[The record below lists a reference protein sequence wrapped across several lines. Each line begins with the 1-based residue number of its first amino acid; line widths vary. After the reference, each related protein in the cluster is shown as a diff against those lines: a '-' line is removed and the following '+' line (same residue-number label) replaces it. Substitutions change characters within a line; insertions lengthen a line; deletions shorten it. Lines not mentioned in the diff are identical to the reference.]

1 MTSVEEMETGGELK
15 VESIS
20 PLKPDGGDHP
30 PTELVQKELQDSLP
44 ECTGD
49 QDWVSS
55 KKKKKKKKRN
65 ASDSELQDSLSSALS
80 TLNYSLNTETADEN
94 NPAEQS
100 QAEVTKPERGPT
112 EDDGHQNKS
121 CSPLDLDQNPV
132 NEAQNH
138 SDKNDIMLHAD
149 QVLEKGSKNGAVA
162 AGEKMEKED
171 SKMNVVVEQ
180 LGSSRGQN
188 NKHSSAMEKTLE
200 NTNPG
205 ICTGSAKTI
214 SDLHLNVGSSENTG
228 ANSIAEDQ
236 NLTKMN
242 LPESETKETC
252 EKGIEKGAKEQ
263 RRDSDT
269 KKVKLEEKTEEG
281 NTCKKPATQTEGNKE
296 KGKAAAA
303 SNQKKQQS
311 NQNNE
316 KQQKNKSP
324 VNFRDGITVYFHAI
338 LSKDF
343 KLDLKN
349 HKVFVRAQ
357 SISGYVNWKDNV
369 CELTCSKNLGEHGH
383 LFDGW
388 VTISKDNMNKPIPYK
403 YYVSRGKG
411 GDYEFIYK
419 VCHEGMIVNR
429 CLYIN
434 SDELSGTD
442 WHQYDDIVCAKSDS
456 WWSRVKDHFPGKNK
470 TVKGKEI
477 AAKIMLEGLFS
488 MLHPWTPI
496 NVKNFLQQLRQFYLV
511 NRKQLVYEGVQREWT
526 ELEFGEMQ
534 VKQLMLDYLR
544 EIARQVSDQN
554 CTNSSSHST
563 VVHNRLGLTL
573 IILLLG
579 ELYSLPILKSD
590 LKQLCKLLCL
600 EKPQVD
606 VVNEIRSVKELL
618 RIEHCFIALYNNC
631 IEEQI
636 HDWLWTIPI
645 FHLFSA
651 SVDFAYDRVNSLF
664 ESEERYAGLEGI
676 MFRSYREKHSS
687 QKVLLQLMKEKKH
700 LVEGDRALF
709 RSWFSLLPLKDL
721 VEFIT
726 DFSTDLL
733 DCLLGIFHRLK
744 NVIIIHDYEVVEK
757 ILQKVLC
764 IQWNNQN
771 RIPHQDIWN
780 ASVTVCIKLHQMI
793 CNNVKIVKNYKIPA
807 TSAEIVSKILGL
819 APLEIFRES
828 TSQNTP
834 MTRAF
839 ERCCEDTRSWLR
851 RALPKHLLKETSV
864 IALAFRE
871 ELEAWDF
878 FLKINF
884 PDENFTQQ
892 WKTTL
897 ISEMRSRIKQEHEV
911 RQIKVYCDC
920 HTKLEELHPLI
931 GNTFENCA
939 IEAVN
944 LASQTQKN
952 LLDIVFSY
960 NLSKMGTLV
969 SAVIVKSWPRDR
981 AGEPMSDL
989 EGALNHLLTWPDI
1002 KHLFIFNGTGG
1013 DFLDQLTDEAK
1024 ECMAIADSIY
1034 SKVSDDLDSGH
1045 ILVKLLE
1052 LIFKYKKQFLSI
1064 WELKKKCLSPMEKTD
1079 QRQAL
1084 EKLLE
1089 LRFQEVLSVKREQ
1102 KILGSFLDMC
1112 RKVQD
1117 IVKVDIS
1124 EIEQKLSENLSS
1136 KALNQIVTVRHPGD
1150 YSDGEI
1156 ETFYNLS
1163 PALKK
1168 TSNIV
1173 HDFKESHLFRYCWE
1187 WAAKNLLDD
1196 NEDLIEEEDF
1206 ATLGLDGVLEYV
1218 YEPCYSE
1225 FCRLYSRLK
1234 SGELMFAEVDSLFRD
1249 FTDNYEELKRDLKVM
1264 CNQYGQDGGEWI
1276 DNRVQQIQ
1284 QYHELHLAM
1293 DSAKVINKVK
1303 EGLSLS
1309 GDFTVLQLLLNFSD
1323 EFQSFQQEKLSWM
1336 SPQLISAKK
1345 LLQSITEP
1353 RRRCLEE
1360 LTLRRDFVN
1369 WVREALEDITELK
1382 VFVDLASI
1390 SAGENDMDVD
1400 RVACFHDAV
1409 LGYSSLLYELKQESG
1424 FEEFMECLKKLWKA
1438 LKSDSN
1444 LPPKLRDSARYLEWL
1459 KTIKESHGSVELSS
1473 ISLATTINS
1482 KGIYVIRAPVEG
1494 QKVSLETVLSL
1505 TISESHSGQEE
1516 LRRYSLEELKELMNK
1531 LMLMSGK
1538 VEQGAEVE
1546 KFSEIFSSVQRLA
1559 LSFIR
1564 LYSAGNMLF
1573 RSWITKIYCSPNSKF
1588 CIVMD
1593 FNLKFIRDFLGS
1605 GKVIDVLPALCRKME
1620 SFLERWE
1627 CFMAEKRSQY
1637 FYLNYYMAEQLV
1649 YLCREL
1655 GSKCPSEAAL
1665 LMLSFIKHN
1674 CSKQNVQEVSR
1685 RLMSRKSESSLDD
1698 LFGLMVIE
1706 KELTERL
1713 EDIWESYMKSMS
1725 SFVPG
1730 CLDIDTLGDYL
1741 DCLAGMENRRVL
1753 RTFPPGLHS
1762 DRPNLI
1768 LCPRSEVLASALA
1781 IYMVS
1786 PEEMPPSYDEVLLC
1800 TPQTSYEQVALF
1812 LRRCLALGCREKKIY
1827 TMLYADELSY
1837 DVGYRFEEL
1846 FRNLH
1851 LKHQDDYRLVI
1862 LCNCEREHC
1871 YVPAAFSQFKVH
1883 MIPQQPLKNV
1893 QRYLGNHYKT
1903 MQSAHSSASIFK
1915 DEMCV
1920 GIVSSTRAGVGKSL
1934 YIKRLHEKLKVKL
1947 HDDKV
1952 PLKTIRLIDSHV
1964 DEGKVLKALLPFLN
1978 HQHQKQP
1985 MIFHFDI
1992 TSSVQS
1998 GIQEFLF
2005 KLLVLHYLGDTDGK
2019 LWLRKQCHLYVIEIL
2034 ETSLSPEKQ
2043 TRAMPP
2049 GLKYNLLDVFP
2060 KIMCRPPKE
2069 VLDMD
2074 TKRNS
2079 SYGCSDPGMDDK
2091 IFSSE
2096 AFQRPF
2102 QYLIRSNR
2110 GDNLDMFQYEPG
2122 SVEGTAVQCLQL
2134 LLIHCGVI
2142 DPSWSELRN
2151 FAWFLN
2157 VQLKNCEASVFC
2169 NPCFVQDTL
2178 QGFKNF
2184 VVTFMILMARDFA
2197 TPSLNISDESP
2208 GRQFFDMEGV
2218 TEEDLVPFR
2227 IRKKWES
2234 EPHPYIFF
2242 NHDGI
2247 SMTFLGFHLQANANG
2262 GIDAINP
2269 LNGTV
2274 IKRNVMSAQLY
2285 QGLVLQRVPFNV
2297 NFDELPRSE
2306 KIAKLCMVLGIE
2318 WPIDPDE
2325 TYELTT
2331 DNILKI
2337 LAIEMRFRCGIPVVI
2352 MGETGCGKTRLI
2364 KFLCELR
2371 RCGANTENMALIK
2384 VHGGTTA
2391 DAIYNKV
2398 REAEQ
2403 LAIKNKQLC
2412 LFDTILF
2419 FDEANTT
2426 AAVNSIKEILC
2437 DHTVE
2442 GQPLTHSS
2450 GLQIIAACNPYRK
2463 HTEKMIER
2471 LESAGLGYHVK
2482 AEDTQEKLGSV
2493 PLRQLVYRVH
2503 ALPPSMIPLVWD
2515 FGQLNNVTEKLYI
2528 QQIVQRLTH
2537 SIQMSTADIKTI
2549 TEVLYN
2555 SQIYMRKQSDE
2566 CSFISL
2572 RDVERCVE
2580 VFKWFHNHSDLL
2592 IKHLAKY
2599 LADKKTDKKYMK
2611 RNAVIWSL
2619 VLSVG
2624 VCYHASLEKK
2634 EKYRRVIS
2642 KVLPEPYDNEKE
2654 ILEEI
2659 NLIQDLFLNGVPLRE
2674 TIAKNLA
2681 LKENV
2686 FMMVIC
2692 IELKIPL
2699 FLIGKPGSSK
2709 SLAKTIVA
2717 DAMQGQASYS
2727 ELYKELKQ
2735 IHLVSF
2741 QCSPHS
2747 TPEGIINTFK
2757 HCARFQEGK
2766 NLQEYVSVVV
2776 LDEIGL
2782 AEDSPKMPLKTLHPL
2797 LEDGCVDDDPHPHKK
2812 VGFIGISNWALD
2824 PAKMNRGIFV
2834 SRGDPNKK
2842 ELIKSAQGICSSER
2856 VILHKIERYFP
2867 IFANAYEEICKIQSK
2882 EFFGLRD
2889 YYSLIKM
2896 IFALTKT
2903 SKRDPSAHDIA
2914 EAVLRNFSGK
2924 EDVKALDIFLSKIPE
2939 KGDVISEDIN
2949 TIDLVK
2955 QNIHNDFQDGECR
2968 YLLVLTQNY
2977 AALQILQQAFFNG
2990 EPQPE
2995 IIFGSSFP
3003 KDQEYTQ
3010 ICRNINRVKICM
3022 ETGQMVV
3029 LLNLQNLYES
3039 LYDAL
3044 NQYYVQLAGQ
3054 KYVDLGLGTHRVKC
3068 RVHPKFRLIVIE
3080 EKEVVYK
3087 QFPIPLINRLEKH
3100 YLDINTVLNKLQR
3113 DIVEELKKW
3122 VNNFIAVD
3130 TEKHF
3135 MGQQK
3140 YSPSDAF
3147 VGYHP
3152 DTCASVVVQV
3162 TEKLKKDCP
3171 PGELMLEIQNQAI
3184 LVLLNCATPD
3194 SVVRLGNSQLGPF
3207 QADILSRAYFQ
3218 QQQHISLADFL
3229 HACICTESRGVTVF
3243 TEITTFSRLLTT
3255 ADMETLKAEL
3265 HYDIES
3271 IRVLSL
3277 QQFDTEHSFLKEI
3290 RNFLDA
3296 TPGNKILIIQTDFE
3310 NGSLSAQLVASAKYS
3325 AVNEINK
3332 TDLNQA
3338 SVFVCFITKLPRVEG
3353 GSSYV
3358 GFHGGLWQSVH
3369 IDDLRRSQDMV
3380 SDVTALRDV
3389 TISELFL
3396 EHMKEPAGNLG
3407 FVSPE
3412 RVEEKEE
3419 EMEVEGATALEQER
3433 KPTRVLD
3440 TTILLRTCVQSAVG
3454 MLRDQNEGCNRS
3466 TRRIEILLSLLC
3478 EADYL
3483 KASFLKITKS
3493 RLLSLVREQ
3502 EENSCTMKEW
3512 VQRSA
3517 SNLSALQE
3525 AGTFRCTLW
3534 KRVQNVVTPSLA
3546 YMVSVIDRNA
3556 NLDLLVRS
3564 RTENCVKGLWMFIF
3578 SDLKLLNIPYVIGQG
3593 SSQTETILVQ
3603 SYFQGTISAVN
3614 EMPFSWR
3621 IKDYLEDL
3629 WAQARYIPG
3638 NKGHK
3643 EKFIDVFQKTP
3654 LGEYLAELSEKERDT
3669 LFHCYL
3675 RDFILLTMGVSSPRE
3690 LEFLQIALL
3699 SCIEEMKAAS
3709 SSAEQNVLPLPW
3721 IHLGYCEFRSRLQN
3735 FSRILAVCPDVVNAL
3750 TGHAGREGSIPCHQ
3764 MVLDVLAALA
3774 CTEMLEEKLL
3784 KCNPKIWL
3792 QQVKN
3797 LQTPVELVCAA
3808 NDFKSNSSLC
3818 YQLLQRFRSQWNR
3831 VFSVSLFV
3839 EHVHL
3844 GVETAMPEMQ
3854 ELIKKYTLHLVNCF
3868 PWDSD
3873 IKMHKTFMAV
3883 MKVLSQCKEDVSF
3896 ACCRY
3901 GLKPCPVC
3909 LGDPKDPVSLPCDH
3923 VFCQSC
3929 IKQWLVP
3936 AQMLCPFCLVS
3947 LPNDYTLTVSK
3958 KLSDIIT
3965 KYSKFRKFCNSF
3977 FIDLVSTM
3985 CFKDNE
3991 PPEKAV
3997 IQELLK
4003 LLFAHDKAVLRG
4015 CQRGSGKPSVHTKSL
4030 SPFDDVVDK
4039 TPVIRSVVLKLLLKY
4054 SFSDVKAYMQDYL
4067 SQVENWILYEDD
4079 KTELYTLFVNC
4090 LEDSMC
4096 EKSGVSAEE
4105 IKTTFMRDD
4114 GRFLAS
4120 YFQWNSQ
4127 DTAQEISIEYLQGVA
4142 RIRMCLDRAAEL
4154 VYRLHGTANGS
4165 KDNEKMIYLQRV
4177 MQFCR
4182 LNDWYKIYFV
4192 RKITNQY
4199 GLEFT
4204 QSLSKE
4210 QQYHWIFPTE
4220 IIQQQLR
4227 HQPGQID
4234 RFLAWGKNYKMMRD
4248 AVGKAVIEGHLKS
4261 IEAALKD
4268 YNGPRSA
4275 QSVHFLLAV
4284 FREFTSQYGCRDSNL
4299 HPTQKQCLALKE
4311 MMQNSKVLPSL
4322 ELRTFAESLVD
4333 NSIPSLT
4340 VNPLDF
4346 SHNRIVI
4353 ELVVHTGAILLCGQ
4367 NRVLEPLRNLAFSPH
4382 TMQHAFLPT
4391 MPEDL
4396 LAQAVRW
4403 EATAGLY
4410 WYTCPNGHPCTI
4422 GECGHPMQLGNCVD
4436 CGAQIGGTNHRAV
4449 PNFLHAQ
4456 VGADR
4461 TQTGHVLGNPG
4472 NREAVV
4478 ASEREMSP
4486 AALILI
4492 RLLTHLALLLGATKD
4507 PKSLLQIIKP
4517 QVQDPVGFLLQHI
4530 HKDLEQLMNT
4540 LGKSTDE
4547 TTNVA
4552 HLILC
4557 SFFKEARQHPDQW
4570 SAHFDGQ
4577 LSKKEHRNNW
4587 ERVAK
4592 SIIVPELELLD
4603 KSLLELNQ
4611 QISEDERISSN
4622 PVVKIIYSD
4631 PATFLSGLPKNRTVH
4646 CSKMWNCRKRISV
4659 EYLGHV
4665 VQQKGGKDTVPIL
4678 WKFLQKE
4685 AELRLVKFLPEILAL
4700 QKELV
4705 KRFQNAV
4712 ELEYHRISD
4721 FLHSLRSD
4729 VTRRTMEKQVGT
4741 FLSVWNKLRR
4751 SLETNGEI
4759 KLPKGYCAVDLT
4771 LQDEF
4776 AILLPR
4782 RRGLGLCST
4791 ALASYLIGL
4800 HNDFVYTIEKP
4811 TKDAKSYSVS
4821 PTEVTDLH
4829 VITYEVEKDLIPLI
4843 LSNCQYSIEKGG
4855 EALQEFDLEKI
4866 QQQVISRFLQG
4877 KPFIKLTGIPTLVYR
4892 HDRNYEHLF
4901 NDIKRKLKQSS
4912 LPNSTISMISGE
4924 LQSYSDICEAL
4935 FVTEITLGFLAMAG
4949 GEAEMTTT
4957 EYVENTLQMGTQ
4969 TNIHV
4974 LKALSRCQLQ
4984 HIIGLWQLLSSRKSE
4999 QLLQLKRDP
5008 FAEVGEAYK
5017 AELSAENTKLL
5028 NTFLLQAGMETFL
5041 QELHEMIILKLKY
5054 ANAGDEFNP
5063 GWSLK
5068 DVLISYLERKETV
5081 LGELEDT
5088 FPEDIQLSQC
5098 IAVWKATAA
5107 LKRDRRLS

>member
-1 MTSVEEMETGGELK
+1 MQSAENRDPSMTLVEEAETGVELK
-15 VESIS
+15 STS
-20 PLKPDGGDHP
+20 PLEADGDDCP
-30 PTELVQKELQDSLP
+30 PTELVHKEVEDSLP
-44 ECTGD
+44 ESTGS
-49 QDWVSS
+49 QDWVVP
-55 KKKKKKKKRN
+55 KKKKKKRRRN
-65 ASDSELQDSLSSALS
+65 TSGSEIQNVFSSAPS
-80 TLNYSLNTETADEN
+80 TLNCSLNTEIAGES

-100 QAEVTKPERGPT
+100 QAELAKETKPERGST
-112 EDDGHQNKS
+112 EDDGHQNES
-121 CSPLDLDQNPV
+121 CSSGNGAEKNSDTIPIMC
-132 NEAQNH
+132 H
-138 SDKNDIMLHAD
+138 SD
-149 QVLEKGSKNGAVA
+149 QVLEKGGENGAA
-162 AGEKMEKED
+162 AVEEKKED
-171 SKMNVVVEQ
+171 SKTNVIADEQ
-180 LGSSRGQN
+180 LASSRRQN
-188 NKHSSAMEKTLE
+188 NIPSSVMEKTLE
-200 NTNPG
+200 NRTTETFMCDTNPS
-205 ICTGSAKTI
+205 ISTGDTKNTPE
-214 SDLHLNVGSSENTG
+214 LHLNVNSSENAG
-228 ANSIAEDQ
+228 VNSSVEEQ
-236 NLTKMN
+236 KLS

-252 EKGIEKGAKEQ
+252 EKKVEKEAKQ
-263 RRDSDT
+263 QKCDGDVR
-269 KKVKLEEKTEEG
+269 KIKLEEKTTEEG
-281 NTCKKPATQTEGNKE
+281 ITCEKSAIQIKGTEEDGKP
-296 KGKAAAA
+296 AA
-303 SNQKKQQS
+303 SNKKKQQS
-311 NQNNE
+311 DQNNQ
-316 KQQKNKSP
+316 KQQINISQ
-324 VNFRDGITVYFHAI
+324 VNVSDRITVYFHAI

-343 KLDLKN
+343 KLDLEH
-349 HKVFVRAQ
+349 HKVFVRAEG
-357 SISGYVNWKDNV
+357 ISNFGNWKNI
-369 CELTCSKNLGEHGH
+369 CELTWSKDLGQHGH
-383 LFDGW
+383 LFHGW
-388 VTISKDNMNKPIPYK
+388 TNISKDNMNKYIPYK
-403 YYVSRGKG
+403 YYVSRGKKG
-411 GDYEFIYK
+411 EYEFIYK
-419 VCHEGMIVNR
+419 NCQKGHVNR
-429 CLYIN
+429 CMYISYN
-434 SDELSGTD
+434 DLIDTD
-442 WHQYDDIVCAKSDS
+442 WHQYDDIVCVKPSEGL
-456 WWSRVKDHFPGKNK
+456 WSRFKNNIPGFGNQERAI
-470 TVKGKEI
+470 VEGKKI
-477 AAKIMLEGLFS
+477 AAKVMLESLFS
-488 MLHPWTPI
+488 ILQTWTPI
-496 NVKNFLQQLRQFYLV
+496 NVRNFLQQLRQFYLV
-511 NRKQLVYEGVQREWT
+511 NRKQMVHEMKPKEWT
-526 ELEFGEMQ
+526 ELQFGEKQ
-534 VKQLMLDYLR
+534 VKELILDYVR
-544 EIARQVSDQN
+544 ETACQVLCQK
-554 CTNSSSHST
+554 CTNTSPHST
-563 VVHNRLGLTL
+563 VVQNKLGLAL
-573 IILLLG
+573 IILHLEDYG
-579 ELYSLPILKSD
+579 LPTIRND
-590 LKQLCKLLCL
+590 LTQLCRLLCL
-600 EKPQVD
+600 EKPRED
-606 VVNEIRSVKELL
+606 VVNEVNSVKDVFSES
-618 RIEHCFIALYNNC
+618 RIEHRLIALYNNC
-631 IEEQI
+631 IEDRI
-636 HDWLWTIPI
+636 HEWLWTIPVH
-645 FHLFSA
+645 HLFSVSA
-651 SVDFAYDRVNSLF
+651 DFAYDHMNAVL
-664 ESEERYAGLEGI
+664 ESEERWAGLEGI
-676 MFRSYREKHSS
+676 MFIEYRDKHSNENI
-687 QKVLLQLMKEKKH
+687 LRLMKEKKH
-700 LVEGDRALF
+700 LVKGDTALF

-721 VEFIT
+721 VEFIA

-744 NVIIIHDYEVVEK
+744 NVEIRSNCEVIQK
-757 ILQKVLC
+757 ILWKVLS
-764 IQWNNQN
+764 IQWNTQN
-771 RIPHQDIWN
+771 RVPDQGVWN
-780 ASVTVCIKLHQMI
+780 FYVTVCIKLHRMI
-793 CNNVKIVKNYKIPA
+793 CNNAKTVDLYRIPA
-807 TSAEIVSKILGL
+807 TSAEIVLNVLGL
-819 APLEIFRES
+819 LPFEPSRDIFKS
-828 TSQNTP
+828 V
-834 MTRAF
+834 
-839 ERCCEDTRSWLR
+839 CEVTKSWLR
-851 RALPKHLLKETSV
+851 RVLPKRLLKETS
-864 IALAFRE
+864 ILALTFQE
-871 ELEAWDF
+871 EFKVWDF
-878 FLKINF
+878 FLRTDF
-884 PDENFTQQ
+884 HYENFVDQ

-897 ISEMRSRIKQEHEV
+897 TSEMKSRIKQECEV
-911 RQIKVYCDC
+911 QQIKVYCDL
-920 HTKLEELHPLI
+920 HTKVEELHPLI
-931 GNTFENCA
+931 GNTLENCA

-944 LASQTQKN
+944 LACQTQKN
-952 LLDIVFSY
+952 LLDIISSY
-960 NLSKMGTLV
+960 NLNKMGTLL
-969 SAVIVKSWPRDR
+969 SAVIIKSWPSDR
-981 AGEPMSDL
+981 EGKPISDL
-989 EGALNHLLTWPDI
+989 EGALNHLLSWPDI
-1002 KHLFIFNGTGG
+1002 KHLFNFNGSGG
-1013 DFLDQLTDEAK
+1013 DLLDQLTDEAK
-1024 ECMAIADSIY
+1024 ECMTIADSIY
-1034 SKVSDDLDSGH
+1034 TNISQELVSGN
-1045 ILVKLLE
+1045 ILVKPLE
-1052 LIFKYKKQFLSI
+1052 LIIKYKKQFLSI
-1064 WELKKKCLSPMEKTD
+1064 WELKNKHLSTMEKMNLKHD
-1079 QRQAL
+1079 L
-1084 EKLLE
+1084 EKVLQLRFEE
-1089 LRFQEVLSVKREQ
+1089 LRSVKKEQ
-1102 KILGSFLDMC
+1102 NLLGSFLDMY

-1117 IVKVDIS
+1117 FVKVDVS
-1124 EIEQKLSENLSS
+1124 EIEEKHNENLNS
-1136 KALNQIVTVRHPGD
+1136 KALNEIVTVRHLVDHD
-1150 YSDGEI
+1150 YGNI
-1156 ETFYNLS
+1156 EVYYNLS
-1163 PALKK
+1163 PDQK
-1168 TSNIV
+1168 NIFENIYT
-1173 HDFKESHLFRYCWE
+1173 FKESHIFRYCWVR
-1187 WAAKNLLDD
+1187 AAKDLLGSQ
-1196 NEDLIEEEDF
+1196 EDLIEEED
-1206 ATLGLDGVLEYV
+1206 ALSLDDVLKLI
-1218 YEPCYSE
+1218 YEPCYSD
-1225 FCRLYSRLK
+1225 FCRLYSTLE
-1234 SGELMFAEVDSLFRD
+1234 SGELTFAEVNSLFGD
-1249 FTDNYEELKRDLKVM
+1249 FTNNYEELKKDLKMM
-1264 CNQYGQDGGEWI
+1264 CNQCHKDDGKWI
-1276 DNRVQQIQ
+1276 NERVQQIQ
-1284 QYHELHLAM
+1284 QYHELHLAV

-1303 EGLSLS
+1303 EDLSLS
-1309 GDFTVLQLLLNFSD
+1309 GDFTVLRLLLDFRD
-1323 EFQSFQQEKLSWM
+1323 ECQSFQQEKLSCM
-1336 SPQLISAKK
+1336 SPKLIHAKK
-1345 LLQSITEP
+1345 LLQNVTE
-1353 RRRCLEE
+1353 RRLRCLEA
-1360 LTLRRDFVN
+1360 LTLRMDFVN

-1409 LGYSSLLYELKQESG
+1409 LGYSCLLYELKQECG

-1438 LKSDSN
+1438 LESDSN
-1444 LPPKLRDSARYLEWL
+1444 LPQKLCDSARYLEWL

-1473 ISLATTINS
+1473 ISLATTINN
-1482 KGIYVIRAPVEG
+1482 KGMYVISAPVEG

-1505 TISESHSGQEE
+1505 TISESHGGQEE
-1516 LRRYSLEELKELMNK
+1516 LRHYSLEELKELMNK

-1546 KFSEIFSSVQRLA
+1546 KFSEVFSSVQRLA

-1573 RSWITKIYCSPNSKF
+1573 RSWITKIYCSPKSEF
-1588 CIVMD
+1588 CIGMD
-1593 FNLKFIRDFLGS
+1593 FSLNFMRGFSGS
-1605 GKVIDVLPALCRKME
+1605 GEVMDVLPALCRKME

-1655 GSKCPSEAAL
+1655 GSKRPSEAAL

-1674 CSKQNVQEVSR
+1674 CSKEDFQEVSSQ
-1685 RLMSRKSESSLDD
+1685 LVSRKSESSPDD
-1698 LFGLMVIE
+1698 LFGLVVRE
-1706 KELTERL
+1706 KELTEQL
-1713 EDIWESYMKSMS
+1713 ERIWESYMKHMS
-1725 SFVPG
+1725 SFLPG
-1730 CLDIDTLGDYL
+1730 CLDIDTLGIYL
-1741 DCLAGMENRRVL
+1741 DRLASMENRRIG
-1753 RTFPPGLHS
+1753 RTFPSGLHTG
-1762 DRPNLI
+1762 RPNLI
-1768 LCPRSEVLASALA
+1768 LCPRSEVLSSALA
-1781 IYMVS
+1781 IYMIS
-1786 PEEMPPSYDEVLLC
+1786 PEEMLPSYDEVLLC
-1800 TPQTSYEQVALF
+1800 TPETSYEQVALF
-1812 LRRCLALGCREKKIY
+1812 LRRCLTLGCREKKIY

-1837 DVGYRFEEL
+1837 DVGFKSEEL

-1851 LKHQDDYRLVI
+1851 LKHQDDYRLVV

-1871 YVPAAFSQFKVH
+1871 YIPAAFSQFKVH
-1883 MIPQQPLKNV
+1883 MIPQQPLKNI
-1893 QRYLGNHYKT
+1893 QRYLGNHYKA
-1903 MQSAHSSASIFK
+1903 MQSAHSSAAVFK

-1920 GIVSSTRAGVGKSL
+1920 GIVSSKRAGVGKSL
-1934 YIKRLHEKLKVKL
+1934 YIRRLHEKLKAKL
-1947 HDDKV
+1947 QDDKV
-1952 PLKTIRLIDSHV
+1952 PLKTIRLIDSRI
-1964 DEGKVLKALLPFLN
+1964 DEGKVLKSLLPFLN
-1978 HQHQKQP
+1978 RRHQKQP

-2005 KLLVLHYLGDTDGK
+2005 KLLVLRYLGDTDGK
-2019 LWLRKQCHLYVIEIL
+2019 LWLRKQCHLYVVEIL
-2034 ETSLSPEKQ
+2034 ESSLSPEKQ
-2043 TRAMPP
+2043 TRAMSPE
-2049 GLKYNLLDVFP
+2049 LKYNLLDAFP

-2069 VLDMD
+2069 VLEMD

-2079 SYGCSDPGMDDK
+2079 SYGCLDPGMDFK
-2091 IFSSE
+2091 IFRSE

-2102 QYLIRSNR
+2102 QYLIRSNA
-2110 GDNLDMFQYEPG
+2110 GYNLDMFQYEAG
-2122 SVEGTAVQCLQL
+2122 SVEGTEVQCLQL

-2157 VQLKNCEASVFC
+2157 VQLKNCESSVFC
-2169 NPCFVQDTL
+2169 NPCFVEDTL
-2178 QGFKNF
+2178 QGFKQF

-2208 GRQFFDMEGV
+2208 GSQFFDMEGV

-2242 NHDGI
+2242 NRDGI
-2247 SMTFLGFHLQANANG
+2247 SMTFLGFHLQANSNG

-2274 IKRNVMSAQLY
+2274 IKKNVMSAQLY
-2285 QGLVLQRVPFNV
+2285 HGLVLQRVPFNV
-2297 NFDELPRSE
+2297 NFDELPRNE

-2318 WPIDPDE
+2318 WPVDPDE

-2371 RCGANTENMALIK
+2371 RCGADTENMTLIK

-2391 DAIYNKV
+2391 DAIYNKIK
-2398 REAEQ
+2398 EAEQ

-2412 LFDTILF
+2412 QFDTILF

-2426 AAVNSIKEILC
+2426 AAVSSIKEVLC
-2437 DHTVE
+2437 DRTVE
-2442 GQPLTHSS
+2442 GQPLTHNS

-2471 LESAGLGYHVK
+2471 LESAGLGYRVK

-2528 QQIVQRLTH
+2528 QQIVQRLTR
-2537 SIQMSTADIKTI
+2537 SIQMSGAEIKTI

-2580 VFKWFHNHSDLL
+2580 VFKWFHSHSELL
-2592 IKHLAKY
+2592 MKHLAKS
-2599 LADKKTDKKYMK
+2599 LADKKTHTKYMNRDK
-2611 RNAVIWSL
+2611 VIWSL

-2634 EKYRRVIS
+2634 ERYRRVIS
-2642 KVLPEPYDNEKE
+2642 KVLPEPYDNEKG

-2659 NLIQDLFLNGVPLRE
+2659 NLIQDLFLSGAPLGE
-2674 TIAKNLA
+2674 TIARNLA

-2717 DAMQGQASYS
+2717 DAMQGQAAYS

-2766 NLQEYVSVVV
+2766 NLKEYVSVVV

-2842 ELIKSAQGICSSER
+2842 ELIESAQGICSSER
-2856 VILHKIERYFP
+2856 VTLNKIEHLFP
-2867 IFANAYEEICKIQSK
+2867 IFANAYEEICKLQSK

-2896 IFALTKT
+2896 VFALTKT
-2903 SKRDPSAHDIA
+2903 SKRMPSPHDIS

-2924 EDVKALDIFLSKIPE
+2924 EDVKALDIFMSKIPE
-2939 KGDVISEDIN
+2939 KGDVISEIS

-2955 QNIHNDFQDGECR
+2955 QNIYNDFQDGECR
-2968 YLLVLTQNY
+2968 YLLVLTHNY
-2977 AALQILQQAFFNG
+2977 AALQILQQAFFKG
-2990 EPQPE
+2990 EQQPE

-3113 DIVEELKKW
+3113 SIVEELKKW

-3130 TEKHF
+3130 TEKQF

-3152 DTCASVVVQV
+3152 DTCASVVMQV
-3162 TEKLKKDCP
+3162 TERLKKDCP
-3171 PGELMLEIQNQAI
+3171 PEELMPEIQKQAI

-3194 SVVRLGNSQLGPF
+3194 SVVRLGNSRLGGS
-3207 QADILSRAYFQ
+3207 QADSLARIYFQ
-3218 QQQHISLADFL
+3218 QQQHISLSDFL
-3229 HACICTESRGVTVF
+3229 RDCLCTELKGITIF
-3243 TEITTFSRLLTT
+3243 NEITTFSRLLTT
-3255 ADMETLKAEL
+3255 ADMEILSAEL
-3265 HYDIES
+3265 QNNIES
-3271 IRVLSL
+3271 IKVLSL

-3296 TPGNKILIIQTDFE
+3296 TLGNKILIIQTDFE

-3332 TDLNQA
+3332 TDLNKA
-3338 SVFVCFITKLPRVEG
+3338 CVFVFFITKLPRVEG

-3369 IDDLRRSQDMV
+3369 IDDLRRSKDMV
-3380 SDVTALRDV
+3380 SDVTALRNV
-3389 TISELFL
+3389 TISQLFP
-3396 EHMKEPAGNLG
+3396 EVMREPAGNLG
-3407 FVSPE
+3407 PILAE
-3412 RVEEKEE
+3412 RAEEKED
-3419 EMEVEGATALEQER
+3419 EMEVEGSAEPEQE
-3433 KPTRVLD
+3433 KQSTHVLD

-3478 EADYL
+3478 EEGSL
-3483 KASFLKITKS
+3483 KASFLKVTKS
-3493 RLLSLVREQ
+3493 RLCSLLREQ

-3512 VQRSA
+3512 VLRSA

-3546 YMVSVIDRNA
+3546 YLVSVIDRDA
-3556 NLDLLVRS
+3556 NLDLLVREP
-3564 RTENCVKGLWMFIF
+3564 TENCVKRVWMFIF
-3578 SDLKLLNIPYVIGQG
+3578 NDLKLLNIPYIIGKG

-3603 SYFQGTISAVN
+3603 SYFQGTASTVN

-3629 WAQARYIPG
+3629 WAQAQYIPG

-3643 EKFIDVFQKTP
+3643 EKFIDIFQKTP
-3654 LGEYLAELSEKERDT
+3654 LGKYLTELSEKERDT
-3669 LFHCYL
+3669 LFHRYL
-3675 RDFILLTMGVSSPRE
+3675 RDFILLTMGVSSHRE
-3690 LEFLQIALL
+3690 LKFLQMALL

-3721 IHLGYCEFRSRLQN
+3721 IHIGYCEFRSRLQN
-3735 FSRILAVCPDVVNAL
+3735 FSRILAVYPDVLNAL
-3750 TGHAGREGSIPCHQ
+3750 TVYAKREGSIPQHQ

-3784 KCNPKIWL
+3784 KCKPQIWL

-3797 LQTPVELVCAA
+3797 LQMPVELVCTA
-3808 NDFKSNSSLC
+3808 NVLKRNSGPC
-3818 YQLLQRFRSQWNR
+3818 EQFLQQARSQWNR

-3839 EHVHL
+3839 EHVLL
-3844 GVETAMPEMQ
+3844 GVETVMPEMQ
-3854 ELIKKYTLHLVNCF
+3854 NMIKTYTSHLIKCF
-3868 PWDSD
+3868 QWDSD
-3873 IKMHKTFMAV
+3873 IKRHKTFSAV
-3883 MKVLSQCKEDVSF
+3883 MEVLCHCKEDVSS
-3896 ACCRY
+3896 AYSRY

-3909 LGDPKDPVSLPCDH
+3909 LGDPTDPVSLPCEH

-3929 IKQWLVP
+3929 IKQWLIP
-3936 AQMLCPFCLVS
+3936 AQMLCPFCLAS
-3947 LPNDYTLTVSK
+3947 LPDDYTLVVSK
-3958 KLSDIIT
+3958 ELSDSIT

-3991 PPEKAV
+3991 SPEKAV
-3997 IQELLK
+3997 IEELLN
-4003 LLFAHDKAVLRG
+4003 LLFAHKEILRG
-4015 CQRGSGKPSVHTKSL
+4015 SQRGQQSVHTKSL

-4054 SFSDVKAYMQDYL
+4054 SFSDVKAYMQVYL
-4067 SQVENWILYEDD
+4067 SQVENWILGKDD

-4096 EKSGVSAEE
+4096 EKSGVSADE
-4105 IKTTFMRDD
+4105 IKTTFLREDSH
-4114 GRFLAS
+4114 FLMK
-4120 YFQWNSQ
+4120 YFQSGSQ
-4127 DTAQEISIEYLQGVA
+4127 DTPQEASVEYLQGIA

-4154 VYRLHGTANGS
+4154 LYKLHGTA
-4165 KDNEKMIYLQRV
+4165 KDSEDYEKIYLQRV
-4177 MQFCR
+4177 MHLCNM
-4182 LNDWYKIYFV
+4182 NDWYKIYLV
-4192 RKITNQY
+4192 RKMTNQY

-4204 QSLSKE
+4204 QSLSNNQE
-4210 QQYHWIFPTE
+4210 CHWMFPTE

-4234 RFLAWGKNYKMMRD
+4234 QFLVWGKNYKMMRD
-4248 AVGKAVIEGHLKS
+4248 AMGKSMIEGHMKS

-4268 YNGPRSA
+4268 HNDPRST
-4275 QSVHFLLAV
+4275 QPVHFLLAV
-4284 FREFTSQYGCRDSNL
+4284 FREFTSKYGCGDSKL

-4311 MMQNSKVLPSL
+4311 LIQNSKVLPSQ
-4322 ELRTFAESLVD
+4322 EHETFAESLVT
-4333 NSIPSLT
+4333 NSIPSLA
-4340 VNPLDF
+4340 VNSLN
-4346 SHNRIVI
+4346 SSYIREVI
-4353 ELVVHTGAILLCGQ
+4353 KMAVHTGVILLCGQ

-4396 LAQAVRW
+4396 LAQAVKW
-4403 EATAGLY
+4403 EATAGLH

-4422 GECGHPMQLGNCVD
+4422 GECGRPMQYGFCVD
-4436 CGAQIGGTNHRAV
+4436 CGAQIGGVNHMAV
-4449 PNFLHAQ
+4449 PNFFRSQ
-4456 VGADR
+4456 VQTDR
-4461 TQTGHVLGNPG
+4461 TQTGHVLGNPD
-4472 NREAVV
+4472 NREAML

-4486 AALILI
+4486 AVLILI
-4492 RLLTHLALLLGATKD
+4492 RLLTHLALFLGATKD
-4507 PKSLLQIIKP
+4507 PQSIQQIIKP
-4517 QVQDPVGFLLQHI
+4517 QVQDPVSFLLQHI
-4530 HKDLEQLMNT
+4530 YKDFEQLMNT

-4552 HLILC
+4552 HLILR
-4557 SFFKEARQHPDQW
+4557 SFFKKTHQSPDQW
-4570 SAHFDGQ
+4570 SAYFDGQ
-4577 LSKKEHRNNW
+4577 LSKKKHRNNW
-4587 ERVAK
+4587 ENVAK
-4592 SIIVPELELLD
+4592 AIIVPELELLD
-4603 KSLLELNQ
+4603 KALLKLNQ

-4622 PVVKIIYSD
+4622 PVVKIVYGD
-4631 PATFLSGLPKNRTVH
+4631 PATFLSSLPKYKTVH
-4646 CSKMWNCRKRISV
+4646 CSKMWNCRKKISV
-4659 EYLGHV
+4659 EYLGHI

-4685 AELRLVKFLPEILAL
+4685 AELRLVKFLPDVLAL

-4712 ELEYHRISD
+4712 ELEYNRIGD
-4721 FLHSLRSD
+4721 FLHSLQSD
-4729 VTRRTMEKQVGT
+4729 VTRRTMNKQVKT

-4759 KLPKGYCAVDLT
+4759 KLPKGYCDVDLT
-4771 LQDEF
+4771 LQDKFE
-4776 AILLPR
+4776 ILLPR

-4800 HNDFVYTIEKP
+4800 QNDFVYAIEKS

-4843 LSNCQYSIEKGG
+4843 LSSCQYSIEKGG

-4866 QQQVISRFLQG
+4866 QQQITSRFLQG
-4877 KPFIKLTGIPTLVYR
+4877 KPLIKLTGIPTLVYR

-4901 NDIKRKLKQSS
+4901 NDIKKKLKQRP
-4912 LPNSTISMISGE
+4912 LPNSTISMVSGE
-4924 LQSYSDICEAL
+4924 LQSYNDICEAL
-4935 FVTEITLGFLAMAG
+4935 FVTEIILGFLAMAG
-4949 GEAEMTTT
+4949 GEAEMTVT
-4957 EYVENTLQMGTQ
+4957 EYVESTLQMGTQ
-4969 TNIHV
+4969 TNAHI
-4974 LKALSRCQLQ
+4974 LKALSHCLLQ
-4984 HIIGLWQLLSSRKSE
+4984 HTISLWQMLSSHKSE

-5008 FAEVGEAYK
+5008 FAEVGEPYK
-5017 AELSAENTKLL
+5017 AELSAENTRPL
-5028 NTFLLQAGMETFL
+5028 NTFLLQAGIETFL
-5041 QELHEMIILKLKY
+5041 QELHEMIVLKLKY
-5054 ANAGDEFNP
+5054 ANPGDEFNP
-5063 GWSLK
+5063 NWSLK
-5068 DVLISYLERKETV
+5068 DVLISYLEMKETV
-5081 LGELEDT
+5081 PEELEEA
-5088 FPEDIQLSQC
+5088 FPEDIQVSQS
-5098 IAVWKATAA
+5098 IAVWKAAA
-5107 LKRDRRLS
+5107 TLKRDRRLR